1 MHLLKGGR
9 VNTIAGSRKLENRAH
24 PKATFYQ
31 SFLDK
36 KKCHG
41 PINSASILSYHEQS
55 ELVLDSQTT
64 VKDELILRYPKV
76 DI

>member
-36 KKCHG
+36 KNAMVPSIVHQY
-41 PINSASILSYHEQS
+41 SAFMREVS
-55 ELVLDSQTT
+55 
-64 VKDELILRYPKV
+64 
-76 DI
+76 

>member
-31 SFLDK
+31 SFQYK

-41 PINSASILSYHEQS
+41 PNSASILSFHEQS